1 MTSGSLT
8 SSGSKDGTDIA
19 GLNAFLA
26 RRRRCVE
33 MVLSAEESKQGA
45 GGLDSN
51 GVEGARTLLALLGR
65 RRRCVEMVL
74 SAEETKQSASG
85 LDSNG
90 LEGDRGIGWMFS
102 LSSMFLNISLR
113 R

>member
-8 SSGSKDGTDIA
+8 SSGWKGGTDIA

-45 GGLDSN
+45 
-51 GVEGARTLLALLGR
+51 
-65 RRRCVEMVL
+65 
-74 SAEETKQSASG
+74 SG
-85 LDSNG
+85 LNSNG

-102 LSSMFLNISLR
+102 LSSMLLNIWVPGPMSGVVWGLTTPEMGLGGGMGC
-113 R
+113 

>member
-8 SSGSKDGTDIA
+8 SSGSKGGTDIA

-33 MVLSAEESKQGA
+33 MVLSAEETKQG
-45 GGLDSN
+45 
-51 GVEGARTLLALLGR
+51 
-65 RRRCVEMVL
+65 
-74 SAEETKQSASG
+74 ASG

-90 LEGDRGIGWMFS
+90 LEGDRGTGGMLS
-102 LSSMFLNISLR
+102 LSSMFLNISLGR
-113 R
+113 WCLLIILLISNILIN

>member
-8 SSGSKDGTDIA
+8 SSGSKGGTDIA

-45 GGLDSN
+45 
-51 GVEGARTLLALLGR
+51 
-65 RRRCVEMVL
+65 
-74 SAEETKQSASG
+74 SG

-102 LSSMFLNISLR
+102 LFSMFLIISLR
-113 R
+113 RWCLLIILIISNILIN